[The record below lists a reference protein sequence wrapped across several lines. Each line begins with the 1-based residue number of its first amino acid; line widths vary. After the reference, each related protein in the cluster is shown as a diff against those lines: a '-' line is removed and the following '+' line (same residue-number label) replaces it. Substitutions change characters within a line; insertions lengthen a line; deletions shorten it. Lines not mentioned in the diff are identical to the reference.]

1 MFLLNRKELGK
12 KVNSSLSGKKI
23 LIGVSGGIAAFKAV
37 SVASALVKK
46 DCIVKTI
53 MTRNAE
59 EFIRP
64 LTFETITN
72 NACLTSTFERKER
85 FDVEHIS
92 LAKWADAFVIVPATA
107 NVIAK
112 IANGLADDMLTSTFL
127 ACKCTKI
134 VFPSMN
140 TGMLENVATQ
150 SNIKTIVSRGIKVVE
165 PAEGML
171 ACGDVGKGRL
181 PEVDDIV
188 QCISETLSVSMDLKD
203 KNILV
208 TAGATEEYIDP
219 IRFLTNRSS
228 GKMGYAIAK
237 VAAERGARVTLVSGR
252 TNNLAVPS
260 GVDVLFASSACD
272 MYKTVLDVVKN
283 QDICI
288 LAAAVADYTP
298 KVRLDHKMKKTD
310 SNMVLEL
317 VRTPDILSSLREHVK
332 ENAFLCGFSMETQD
346 LLENSK
352 KKLTSKNVDMIVANN
367 INDVGAGFGV
377 DTNKVSIITRD
388 NVLDIPLMTKEKLAN
403 VILDNILKYKFGRF
417 S

>member
-1 MFLLNRKELGK
+1 MS
-12 KVNSSLSGKKI
+12 SSLSGKKV
-23 LIGVSGGIAAFKAV
+23 LLGVSGGIAAFKAV

-46 DCIVKTI
+46 GCIVKTI
-53 MTRNAE
+53 MTRNAG
-59 EFIRP
+59 EFVRP

-72 NACLTSTFERKER
+72 NACLTSTFERKEQ
-85 FDVEHIS
+85 FDVKHIS
-92 LAKWADAFVIVPATA
+92 LSKWADIFVIVPATA

-127 ACKCTKI
+127 ASTCKKV

-150 SNIKTIVSRGIKVVE
+150 TNIRTIISRGIKVVE
-165 PAEGML
+165 PVEGML

-181 PEVDDIV
+181 PEVDNIV
-188 QCISETLSVSMDLKD
+188 QCISETLSVRTDLKG
-203 KNILV
+203 KNVLV
-208 TAGATEEYIDP
+208 TAGATEESIDP

-252 TNNLAVPS
+252 TDSLTVPP

-272 MYKTVLDVVKN
+272 MYETVLDVVEK
-283 QDICI
+283 QDICV

-298 KVRLDHKMKKTD
+298 KVKLDYKMKKTD
-310 SNMVLEL
+310 SNMILEL
-317 VRTPDILSSLREHVK
+317 VRTPDILASLRGYVK
-332 ENAFLCGFSMETQD
+332 KDTFLCGFSMETQN

-352 KKLTSKNVDMIVANN
+352 KKLMSKNVDMIVANN

-377 DTNKVSIITRD
+377 DTNKVNIITRD
-388 NVLDIPLMTKEKLAN
+388 KVLDIPLMTKEKLAG
-403 VILDNILKYKFGRF
+403 VILDNILNYIN
-417 S
+417 

>member
-1 MFLLNRKELGK
+1 MFWLSQKGLVK
-12 KVNSSLSGKKI
+12 KVSSSLSGKKV

-37 SVASALVKK
+37 SVASALVKRG
-46 DCIVKTI
+46 CLVKTI

-59 EFIRP
+59 EFVKP

-72 NACLTSTFERKER
+72 NVCLTSTFERKEQ
-85 FDVEHIS
+85 FDVKHIS
-92 LAKWADAFVIVPATA
+92 LAKWADLFVIVPATA

-112 IANGLADDMLTSTFL
+112 IAHGLADDMLTSTFL
-127 ACKCTKI
+127 ACMCKKI

-150 SNIKTIVSRGIKVVE
+150 NNIRTIVSRGIRVVE
-165 PAEGML
+165 PAEGVL

-181 PEVDDIV
+181 PEIDYIV
-188 QCISETLSVSMDLKD
+188 QCISGMLSVKIDLEG
-203 KNILV
+203 KNVLV

-228 GKMGYAIAK
+228 GKMGYAIAR
-237 VAAERGARVTLVSGR
+237 AASERGAKVTLISGR
-252 TNNLAVPS
+252 ISNLDVPPD
-260 GVDVLFASSACD
+260 VEVLFVTSACD
-272 MYKTVLDVVKN
+272 MYKAVMDVAEK

-298 KVRLDHKMKKTD
+298 KIKLDNKMKKTSSD
-310 SNMVLEL
+310 MVLEL
-317 VRTPDILSSLREHVK
+317 VRTPDILASLRGHVK
-332 ENAFLCGFSMETQD
+332 ASTFLCGFSMETQN

-352 KKLTSKNVDMIVANN
+352 KKLMSKNVDMIVANN

-388 NVLDIPLMTKEKLAN
+388 NVLDVPLMTKEKLAN
-403 VILDNILKYKFGRF
+403 VIFDNILKTNLKN
-417 S
+417 

>member
-1 MFLLNRKELGK
+1 MS
-12 KVNSSLSGKKI
+12 SSLSGKKV
-23 LIGVSGGIAAFKAV
+23 LLGVSGGIAAFKAV
-37 SVASALVKK
+37 SVASLLVKK
-46 DCIVKTI
+46 GCIVKTI
-53 MTRNAE
+53 MTRNAG
-59 EFIRP
+59 EFVRP

-72 NACLTSTFERKER
+72 NACLTSTFERKEQ
-85 FDVEHIS
+85 FDVKHIS
-92 LAKWADAFVIVPATA
+92 LSKWADIFVIVPATA

-127 ACKCTKI
+127 ASTCKKV

-150 SNIKTIVSRGIKVVE
+150 TNIRTIISRGIKVVE
-165 PAEGML
+165 PVEGML

-181 PEVDDIV
+181 PEVDNIV
-188 QCISETLSVSMDLKD
+188 QCISETLSVRTDLKG
-203 KNILV
+203 KNVLV
-208 TAGATEEYIDP
+208 TAGATEEFIDP

-252 TNNLAVPS
+252 TDSLTVPS
-260 GVDVLFASSACD
+260 GVDVLFVSSAND
-272 MYKTVLDVVKN
+272 MYKTVLDVVEK
-283 QDICI
+283 QDICV

-298 KVRLDHKMKKTD
+298 KVKLGHKMKKTD
-310 SNMVLEL
+310 SNMILEL
-317 VRTPDILSSLREHVK
+317 VRTPDILASLRAHVK
-332 ENAFLCGFSMETQD
+332 KDTFLCGFSMETQD

-352 KKLTSKNVDMIVANN
+352 KKLISKNVDMIVANN

-377 DTNKVSIITRD
+377 DTNKVNIITRD
-388 NVLDIPLMTKEKLAN
+388 KILDIPLMTKEKLAG
-403 VILDNILKYKFGRF
+403 VILDNVLKYKFERL